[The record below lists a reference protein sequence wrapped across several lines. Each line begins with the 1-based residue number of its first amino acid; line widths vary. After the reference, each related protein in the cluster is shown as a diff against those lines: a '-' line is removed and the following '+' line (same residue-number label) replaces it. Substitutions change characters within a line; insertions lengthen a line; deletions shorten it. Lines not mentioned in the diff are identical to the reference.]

1 MKGIAMDLN
10 DRQQHDDAP
19 TTTAKHD
26 ESPDNLER
34 FERSVTINREPTELY
49 RFWRDFSNL
58 PQIIDNIEAINVLDA
73 ETSEWTVKG
82 PAGSQIKFNSRVT
95 EDIKDA
101 FIAWR
106 SDDDADVFNEGR
118 ITFSPA
124 QGNRGSVVTVL
135 MAYDP
140 PAGFLGRITAKVL
153 QREPEVQ
160 LRRDLRRFKQLMET
174 GEIAT
179 NVRNP
184 AQLAE
189 EGK

>member
-1 MKGIAMDLN
+1 MTWD
-10 DRQQHDDAP
+10 DEVQSDDAP
-19 TTTAKHD
+19 STTSKHNND
-26 ESPDNLER
+26 GELER
-34 FERSVTINREPTELY
+34 FSRAVTINRPPAELY
-49 RFWRDFSNL
+49 NFWRDFSNL
-58 PQIIDNIEAINVLDA
+58 PAIMDNIISIHVINSEA
-73 ETSEWTVKG
+73 SEWKAKG
-82 PAGSQIKFNSRVT
+82 PGGSEIKWRSHVT
-95 EDIKDA
+95 EDIEGA

-106 SDDDADVFNEGR
+106 SNEDADVFNEGR
-118 ITFSPA
+118 ISFVPA
-124 QGNRGSVVTVL
+124 QGDRGTVVTAL

-140 PAGFLGRITAKVL
+140 PAGFVGKIIAKVM

-184 AQLAE
+184 TQLDE

>member
-1 MKGIAMDLN
+1 MSLD
-10 DRQQHDDAP
+10 DDVQTDDAP
-19 TTTAKHD
+19 STTSKHGD
-26 ESPDNLER
+26 SEELER
-34 FERSVTINREPTELY
+34 FSRAVTINRDSAELY

-58 PQIIDNIEAINVLDA
+58 PEIMDNIVSVTVIDD
-73 ETSEWTVKG
+73 ETSDWVAKG
-82 PAGSQIKFNSRVT
+82 PGGSEVKWRARVT
-95 EDIKDA
+95 EDIDGA
-101 FIAWR
+101 FIAWK
-106 SDDDADVFNEGR
+106 SDEDADVFNEGR

-124 QGNRGSVVTVL
+124 QGNRGAIVTVL

-184 AQLAE
+184 AQLAD

>member
-1 MKGIAMDLN
+1 MTWED
-10 DRQQHDDAP
+10 DVQSDDAP
-19 TTTAKHD
+19 STTAKHGND
-26 ESPDNLER
+26 GDLKR
-34 FERSVTINREPTELY
+34 FSRAVTINRDHGELY

-58 PQIIDNIEAINVLDA
+58 PAVMDNIISITVLDDNI
-73 ETSEWTVKG
+73 SEWVAKG
-82 PAGSQIKFNSRVT
+82 PGGSAVKWRSIVT
-95 EDIKDA
+95 EDIEDA
-101 FIAWR
+101 LIAWR

-118 ITFSPA
+118 ITFVPA
-124 QGNRGSVVTVL
+124 QGDRGTVVTVV

-140 PAGFLGRITAKVL
+140 PAGFVGRVIAKIL

-160 LRRDLRRFKQLMET
+160 LRRDMRRFKQLMET

>member
-1 MKGIAMDLN
+1 MDL
-10 DRQQHDDAP
+10 DSDTRGDDAPATTSKTQHDD
-19 TTTAKHD
+19 D
-26 ESPDNLER
+26 GLER
-34 FERSVTINREPTELY
+34 FSRAMTINRPPEELY

-58 PQIIDNIEAINVLDA
+58 PQIMDNLISVTMVDA
-73 ETSEWTVKG
+73 EHSDWVAKG
-82 PAGSQIKFNSRVT
+82 PGGSEIKWRSRVT
-95 EDIKDA
+95 EDIEGA
-101 FIAWR
+101 LIAWR
-106 SDDDADVFNEGR
+106 SEDGAEVFNEGR
-118 ITFSPA
+118 VAFSPG
-124 QGNRGSVVTVL
+124 QGNRGTVVNAL
-135 MAYDP
+135 IAYDP
-140 PAGFLGRITAKVL
+140 PAGFIGRIVAKVL

>member
-1 MKGIAMDLN
+1 MDL
-10 DRQQHDDAP
+10 DREMRSDDAP
-19 TTTAKHD
+19 STASKQPTVNAGM
-26 ESPDNLER
+26 ECFSR
-34 FERSVTINREPTELY
+34 AVTINREAAELY
-49 RFWRDFSNL
+49 EYWRDFSNL
-58 PQIIDNIEAINVLDA
+58 PQVMDNLVSITVIDD
-73 ETSEWTVKG
+73 ETSEWVAKG
-82 PAGSQIKFNSRVT
+82 PAGTEIAWRARVT
-95 EDIKDA
+95 EDIKGA
-101 FIAWR
+101 MIAWC

-124 QGNRGSVVTVL
+124 QGQRGTIVTAL

-140 PAGFLGRITAKVL
+140 PAGFVGRMVAKIL

-179 NVRNP
+179 NVRNL

>member
-1 MKGIAMDLN
+1 MSLDN
-10 DRQQHDDAP
+10 EPQTDDAP
-19 TTTAKHD
+19 STASKRDHTD
-26 ESPDNLER
+26 GLER
-34 FERSVTINREPTELY
+34 FSRAITIRRDPTELY
-49 RFWRDFSNL
+49 RYWRDFSNL
-58 PQIIDNIEAINVLDA
+58 PQIMDNIVSITIVDD
-73 ETSEWTVKG
+73 ETSDWVAKG
-82 PAGSQIKFNSRVT
+82 PAETQVKWRARVT
-95 EDIKDA
+95 EDVEGA
-101 FIAWR
+101 FIAWK
-106 SDDDADVFNEGR
+106 SDEEADVFNEGR
-118 ITFSPA
+118 ISFSSA
-124 QGNRGSVVTVL
+124 QGERGTVVTAV

-140 PAGFLGRITAKVL
+140 PAGFVGRIMAKIL

>member
-1 MKGIAMDLN
+1 MSWDN
-10 DRQQHDDAP
+10 DIQSDDAP
-19 TTTAKHD
+19 STTAKYGNS
-26 ESPDNLER
+26 EELER
-34 FERSVTINREPTELY
+34 FSRAVTINREPTELY
-49 RFWRDFSNL
+49 LYWRDFSNL
-58 PQIIDNIEAINVLDA
+58 SQIMDNIVSVTVIDD
-73 ETSEWTVKG
+73 ETSDWIAKG
-82 PAGSQIKFNSRVT
+82 PGGSEIKWRSRVT
-95 EDIKDA
+95 EDIDGA
-101 FIAWR
+101 FLAWR

-124 QGNRGSVVTVL
+124 QGNRGTIVTVL

-184 AQLAE
+184 AQLAK

>member
-1 MKGIAMDLN
+1 M
-10 DRQQHDDAP
+10 
-19 TTTAKHD
+19 
-26 ESPDNLER
+26 
-34 FERSVTINREPTELY
+34 
-49 RFWRDFSNL
+49 
-58 PQIIDNIEAINVLDA
+58 
-73 ETSEWTVKG
+73 
-82 PAGSQIKFNSRVT
+82 
-95 EDIKDA
+95 
-101 FIAWR
+101 
-106 SDDDADVFNEGR
+106 
-118 ITFSPA
+118 
-124 QGNRGSVVTVL
+124 TVL

>member
-1 MKGIAMDLN
+1 MSWDDDI
-10 DRQQHDDAP
+10 QTDDAP
-19 TTTAKHD
+19 STTAKRAD
-26 ESPDNLER
+26 RSELER
-34 FERSVTINREPTELY
+34 FSRAVTINRQPVDLY
-49 RFWRDFSNL
+49 RYWRDFSNL
-58 PQIIDNIEAINVLDA
+58 PQVMDNVISINVIDDV
-73 ETSEWTVKG
+73 TSDWVAKG
-82 PAGSQIKFNSRVT
+82 PSGSEVQWRARIT
-95 EDIKDA
+95 EDVDGA
-101 FIAWR
+101 FIAWS
-106 SDDDADVFNEGR
+106 SDEDADVFNEGR
-118 ITFSPA
+118 ITFAPA
-124 QGNRGSVVTVL
+124 QGGRGTIVTVL

-184 AQLAE
+184 SQLVE

>member
-1 MKGIAMDLN
+1 MDL
-10 DRQQHDDAP
+10 DSEIRSDDAP
-19 TTTAKHD
+19 STTSKHGND
-26 ESPDNLER
+26 KAALER
-34 FERSVTINREPTELY
+34 FSRAVTINREPATLY
-49 RFWRDFSNL
+49 AFWRDFSNL
-58 PQIIDNIEAINVLDA
+58 PQVMDNLVSVSLIDEEN
-73 ETSEWTVKG
+73 SEWVAKG
-82 PAGSQIKFNSRVT
+82 PAGSEVKWRARVT
-95 EDIKDA
+95 EDIDGA
-101 FIAWR
+101 MIAWR
-106 SDDDADVFNEGR
+106 SDDDADVYNEGR

-124 QGNRGSVVTVL
+124 QGDRGTVVTAL

-140 PAGFLGRITAKVL
+140 PAGLVGRIVAKVL

-179 NVRNP
+179 NVRNR